1 MEGTK
6 KTSSCS
12 FTSDLF
18 GSKETSASSS
28 SSIFGSI
35 FPPPSKGHGS
45 MNSEQLKHD
54 PVIQDRN
61 AKGGDSG
68 STPTSN
74 EASSQQAG
82 QNKQPSSFYQNE
94 KVQPCHLSSSIYY
107 GGQDVYSFPQNN
119 NQSST
124 YTTNVE
130 EAWILDAEAVIEEID
145 DRFLLPTDM
154 RETSQFNKDNGEDDS
169 GSASRGNWWQG
180 SLYY

>member
-1 MEGTK
+1 MEGK
-6 KTSSCS
+6 KKPTSSS

-28 SSIFGSI
+28 SGIFNSI

-45 MNSEQLKHD
+45 MNSEQLKQD
-54 PVIQDRN
+54 PVIQGRN
-61 AKGGDSG
+61 VKGGASG

-74 EASSQQAG
+74 EAASQQAA

-119 NQSST
+119 QSST
-124 YTTNVE
+124 YTTV
-130 EAWILDAEAVIEEID
+130 
-145 DRFLLPTDM
+145 
-154 RETSQFNKDNGEDDS
+154 NKDNGEDDS

>member
-1 MEGTK
+1 MEGTE
-6 KTSSCS
+6 KTSSSS

-28 SSIFGSI
+28 SAIFGSI

-54 PVIQDRN
+54 PVIQERN
-61 AKGGDSG
+61 AKGGYSG

-74 EASSQQAG
+74 EAASQQAA
-82 QNKQPSSFYQNE
+82 QNKQLSSFYQNE

-124 YTTNVE
+124 HTT
-130 EAWILDAEAVIEEID
+130 
-145 DRFLLPTDM
+145 
-154 RETSQFNKDNGEDDS
+154 FNKDNGEDDS

>member
-6 KTSSCS
+6 KPTSSS

-18 GSKETSASSS
+18 GSKETSNSSS
-28 SSIFGSI
+28 SGIFGSI
-35 FPPPSKGHGS
+35 FPPPSQGHGS
-45 MNSEQLKHD
+45 VNSEQAKQD
-54 PVIQDRN
+54 SVIHARN
-61 AKGGDSG
+61 AKG
-68 STPTSN
+68 STPNN
-74 EASSQQAG
+74 EASSQAA

-119 NQSST
+119 QNST
-124 YTTNVE
+124 YTT
-130 EAWILDAEAVIEEID
+130 
-145 DRFLLPTDM
+145 
-154 RETSQFNKDNGEDDS
+154 FNKDNGEDDS

>member
-6 KTSSCS
+6 RTSSSS

-28 SSIFGSI
+28 SAIFGSI

-61 AKGGDSG
+61 AKGGYSG

-74 EASSQQAG
+74 EASSQQAA

-124 YTTNVE
+124 YTTRSSTKIMEKMILAVRLE
-130 EAWILDAEAVIEEID
+130 ETGGKGLFTTRAHH
-145 DRFLLPTDM
+145 
-154 RETSQFNKDNGEDDS
+154 Q
-169 GSASRGNWWQG
+169 
-180 SLYY
+180 

>member
-6 KTSSCS
+6 KQTSSS

-18 GSKETSASSS
+18 GSKETSATSSS
-28 SSIFGSI
+28 GIFGSI
-35 FPPPSKGHGS
+35 FPPPNKVHGS
-45 MNSEQLKHD
+45 VNSEQSKQN
-54 PVIQDRN
+54 PVIQARN
-61 AKGGDSG
+61 AKGGSSG
-68 STPTSN
+68 STLTST
-74 EASSQQAG
+74 EAASQAG

-119 NQSST
+119 QSST
-124 YTTNVE
+124 YTT
-130 EAWILDAEAVIEEID
+130 
-145 DRFLLPTDM
+145 
-154 RETSQFNKDNGEDDS
+154 FNKDNGEIDS

>member
-6 KTSSCS
+6 PTSSS

-18 GSKETSASSS
+18 GSKESSASSTS
-28 SSIFGSI
+28 GIFGSI

-45 MNSEQLKHD
+45 SVHSETVQPKRD
-54 PVIQDRN
+54 SVIQARN
-61 AKGGDSG
+61 AKGGYSG
-68 STPTSN
+68 STTPSN
-74 EASSQQAG
+74 EAA
-82 QNKQPSSFYQNE
+82 QNKQTNSFYQNE

-119 NQSST
+119 QNSN
-124 YTTNVE
+124 YTT
-130 EAWILDAEAVIEEID
+130 
-145 DRFLLPTDM
+145 
-154 RETSQFNKDNGEDDS
+154 FNKDNGEDDS

>member
-54 PVIQDRN
+54 PVIQERN

-94 KVQPCHLSSSIYY
+94 KVQPCHLSSSLYY

-124 YTTNVE
+124 YTTNVK
-130 EAWILDAEAVIEEID
+130 EAWILGCLICQWKYLRQILIGL
-145 DRFLLPTDM
+145 FLQE
-154 RETSQFNKDNGEDDS
+154 R
-169 GSASRGNWWQG
+169 RG
-180 SLYY
+180 SLDFRCGSCH

>member
-6 KTSSCS
+6 KPTSSS

-18 GSKETSASSS
+18 GSKDSSASSS
-28 SSIFGSI
+28 SGIFGSI

-45 MNSEQLKHD
+45 MNSEQSRQD
-54 PVIQDRN
+54 PVIHQARN
-61 AKGGDSG
+61 AKGGSSG
-68 STPTSN
+68 STPTSS
-74 EASSQQAG
+74 EAASEAA

-107 GGQDVYSFPQNN
+107 GGQDVYSFPQKN

-124 YTTNVE
+124 Y
-130 EAWILDAEAVIEEID
+130 
-145 DRFLLPTDM
+145 PT
-154 RETSQFNKDNGEDDS
+154 FNKDNGEDDS

>member
-6 KTSSCS
+6 KTSSSS

-35 FPPPSKGHGS
+35 FPPSKGHGS

-61 AKGGDSG
+61 AKGGYSG

-74 EASSQQAG
+74 EASSQQAA

-124 YTTNVE
+124 YTTVS
-130 EAWILDAEAVIEEID
+130 
-145 DRFLLPTDM
+145 TY
-154 RETSQFNKDNGEDDS
+154 
-169 GSASRGNWWQG
+169 SRV
-180 SLYY
+180 